1 MNTLQ
6 MVLTLLALAG
16 LGLAVVLELRRAQR
30 EDRMWR
36 EITRRAALE

>member
-6 MVLTLLALAG
+6 TISTFLALAG

-36 EITRRAALE
+36 KLLRRAALD